1 MQIRYKQRICA
12 DKSIIEEF
20 LFKARTG
27 VIGISGD
34 RYPYCVPVNYIW
46 KNGAVYF
53 HGLSSGKKVQLLESN
68 PDVSFTVY
76 EEFGTVKDQMPCHAD
91 TSYRSVM
98 LFGRVE
104 KIENFNESAEAL
116 QAILDKFM
124 PGFYRDKISSQLAE
138 RYRSTHDNKAVAVYK
153 IIPVDITAKENI
165 AEKENLF

>member
-1 MQIRYKQRICA
+1 MQIRYKQRICT
-12 DKSIIEEF
+12 DEIIIEEF

-46 KNGAVYF
+46 KNGTVYF

-91 TSYRSVM
+91 TAYRSVM

-104 KIENFNESAEAL
+104 KIEDSNESAEVL

-124 PGFYRDKISSQLAE
+124 PGFYRDKISPQLVE
-138 RYRSTHDNKAVAVYK
+138 KYRSTHDNKAVAVYK
-153 IIPVDITAKENI
+153 IIPVAITAKENI
-165 AEKENLF
+165 AKKEKLF